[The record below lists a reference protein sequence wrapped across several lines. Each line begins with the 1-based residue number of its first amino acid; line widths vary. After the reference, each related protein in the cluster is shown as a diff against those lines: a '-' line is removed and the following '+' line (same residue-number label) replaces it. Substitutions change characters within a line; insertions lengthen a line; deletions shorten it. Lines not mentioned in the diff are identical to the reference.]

1 MLTHIEKPCACNLL
15 ALSGIYLDMKQNEQ
29 ELIAQI
35 LDGDE
40 ETYAAL
46 IDRYKEGLY
55 RHCFRF
61 THDEDEAE
69 DIAHEA
75 FIEAFVH
82 LDRYNPQFRFSTWL
96 YKIATNL
103 ALTHLRKRRTVRLD
117 EGELDRI
124 MSDLPGTIDLAMYQE
139 LREAVDALPTNYR
152 TVVSMH
158 YWQGKSYSEIALQMG
173 TSVGSIK
180 SWMSRARK
188 QLKEVLS

>member
-1 MLTHIEKPCACNLL
+1 MEQ
-15 ALSGIYLDMKQNEQ
+15 DEQ

-40 ETYAAL
+40 ETYASL
-46 IDRYKEGLY
+46 IDRYEEGLY

-139 LREAVDALPTNYR
+139 LREAVDATGYDGPIEVEIFNDA
-152 TVVSMH
+152 V
-158 YWQGKSYSEIALQMG
+158 WKSADHGLLELM
-173 TSVGSIK
+173 
-180 SWMSRARK
+180 K
-188 QLKEVLS
+188 QRFVEHV

>member
-1 MLTHIEKPCACNLL
+1 VLTHIEKPCACNLL

-158 YWQGKSYSEIALQMG
+158 YWQGKSYREIALLNAQ
-173 TSVGSIK
+173 TL
-180 SWMSRARK
+180 RH
-188 QLKEVLS
+188 